1 MKIAVDCRYLGKSGI
16 GRVCEG
22 ILDNLDYSSDEYYL
36 IGDAKKLAPYTAA
49 HVIEDADDPFSVRGM
64 LQFPK
69 QVNKVCDCIIIPNF
83 IIPFGIKI
91 PVYPVMHDLI
101 FLDMPEIMTRG
112 KIDYLVKK
120 TLLRRCMKRAKK
132 IACVSEFTRSRCGHY
147 FPKYAAKCYVNHI
160 GLSKDVLAF
169 DATGIEKRNTIVYV
183 GNVKP
188 HKGLDT
194 LIEAYKML
202 PSGQYRLKIIGE
214 RERFLTGMKA
224 EQLDHDGVIFT
235 GRLSDEDLLRE
246 ITSAS
251 FLVQPSLYEG
261 FGLPPLEA
269 LWLGTRPVI
278 SDILVFREIYED
290 FPVVFF
296 EAGNA
301 ETLKEALIVPAD
313 NMPSVKEKILQ
324 KYNYFK
330 FVNKIVSEISEDWN

>member
-22 ILDNLDYSSDEYYL
+22 ILDNLDYTADEYFL
-36 IGDAKKLAPYTAA
+36 IGDAKRLAPYRAA
-49 HVIEDADDPFSVRGM
+49 HIIEDDGDPFSVGGM
-64 LQFPK
+64 LRFPQK
-69 QVNKVCDCIIIPNF
+69 VNKLCDCIIIPNF

-132 IACVSEFTRSRCGHY
+132 IACVSEFTRSRCRHY
-147 FPKYAAKCYVNHI
+147 FPKFADKYYVNYN
-160 GLSKDVLAF
+160 GLSKDVLSF
-169 DATGIEKRNTIVYV
+169 DGSATEKSNTIVYV

-188 HKGLDT
+188 HKGLAT

-202 PSGQYRLKIIGE
+202 PSGKFRLKIIGE
-214 RERFLTGMKA
+214 REGFLTGMKA
-224 EQLDHDGVIFT
+224 EQLDQEGVIFT
-235 GRLSDEDLLRE
+235 GRLSDEELLRE
-246 ITSAS
+246 IASAA

-269 LWLGTRPVI
+269 LWLGTQPI
-278 SDILVFREIYED
+278 LSDIPVFREIYD
-290 FPVVFF
+290 GFPVVFF
-296 EAGNA
+296 EAGNVQA
-301 ETLKEALIVPAD
+301 LKEALLAPVAD
-313 NMPSVKEKILQ
+313 RPSVREKILQ
-324 KYNYFK
+324 KFSYVK
-330 FVNKIVSEISEDWN
+330 FTSRLKKYIQGIGD

>member
-49 HVIEDADDPFSVRGM
+49 HVIEDAGDPFSVRGM

-91 PVYPVMHDLI
+91 PAYPVMHDLI

-214 RERFLTGMKA
+214 REGFLTGMKA

-246 ITSAS
+246 IASAS

-269 LWLGTRPVI
+269 LYLGTQPIVSDIPVFKEVYGDLPVI
-278 SDILVFREIYED
+278 FFKTGDAED
-290 FPVVFF
+290 
-296 EAGNA
+296 
-301 ETLKEALIVPAD
+301 LK
-313 NMPSVKEKILQ
+313 
-324 KYNYFK
+324 
-330 FVNKIVSEISEDWN
+330 NKIVQCDVKMIESYSLDLQEFSYNHFVISMMRKLK

>member
-49 HVIEDADDPFSVRGM
+49 HVIEDAGDPFSVRGM

-112 KIDYLVKK
+112 KIDYLLKK

-214 RERFLTGMKA
+214 REGFLTGMKA

-246 ITSAS
+246 IASAS

-269 LWLGTRPVI
+269 LYLGTQPIVSDIPVFKEVYGDLPVI
-278 SDILVFREIYED
+278 FFKTGDAED
-290 FPVVFF
+290 
-296 EAGNA
+296 
-301 ETLKEALIVPAD
+301 LK
-313 NMPSVKEKILQ
+313 
-324 KYNYFK
+324 
-330 FVNKIVSEISEDWN
+330 NKIVQCDVKMIESYSLDLQEFSYNHFVISMMRKLK

>member
-49 HVIEDADDPFSVRGM
+49 HVIEDAGDPFSVRGM

-83 IIPFGIKI
+83 IIPFGFKI

-214 RERFLTGMKA
+214 REGFLTGMKA

-246 ITSAS
+246 IASAS

-269 LWLGTRPVI
+269 LYLGTQPIVSDIPVFKEVYGDLPVI
-278 SDILVFREIYED
+278 FFKTGDAED
-290 FPVVFF
+290 
-296 EAGNA
+296 
-301 ETLKEALIVPAD
+301 LK
-313 NMPSVKEKILQ
+313 
-324 KYNYFK
+324 
-330 FVNKIVSEISEDWN
+330 NKIVQCDVKMIESYSLDLQEFSYNHFVISMMRKLK